1 MGQERIT
8 HTAPAQI
15 AFNIL
20 SYLKIAYSVKG
31 GGAMRTTSIL
41 VRLSASLKKKLEPMR
56 EEGVTAS
63 GLIRNLVE
71 QHIAREKPKRKRA
84 G

>member
-1 MGQERIT
+1 
-8 HTAPAQI
+8 
-15 AFNIL
+15 
-20 SYLKIAYSVKG
+20 
-31 GGAMRTTSIL
+31 MRTTSIL